1 MSFRRRITPA
11 LWLVMA
17 PMLVA
22 ASSCSDTGPREL
34 TTPIFDARAPFLE
47 LSSAGGSSS
56 TGASDSA
63 KGASDFEKAIAASM
77 AQGAKE
83 DPEDVPDDAISS
95 AAVQIQTVTLPGGLA
110 SSIPLDFD
118 TWQWRSENGKTIIT
132 HRAPGAT
139 SPDAMIYAERF
150 GALVRIYP
158 SQEMAR
164 FRRFADPSFIPLT
177 EILNS
182 PQQVDAEQLR
192 ALGIDPAQLLEPGG
206 LAPEDMK
213 RVLDALDDAKQNG
226 QEAPKPAPTLHYES
240 SRSTFSGWTWFGQ
253 NAADVTLRLGR
264 TEGRWSAPDSSGEGA
279 PSSAWM
285 LLGSADRSA
294 GLGMHMAIICKQ
306 SPQCPVAEE
315 LSAFLAEMTPA
326 TE

>member
-77 AQGAKE
+77 AQGATE

-182 PQQVDAEQLR
+182 PQQFAAEQLR
-192 ALGIDPAQLLEPGG
+192 APGVG
-206 LAPEDMK
+206 PEDLT
-213 RVLDALDDAKQNG
+213 RLLDTLDPQNPQG
-226 QEAPKPAPTLHYES
+226 QAPPKPAPTLHYQS
-240 SRSTFSGWTWFGQ
+240 SRNTFSGWTWFGQ
-253 NAADVTLRLGR
+253 NPAEVTLRFGR
-264 TEGRWSAPDSSGEGA
+264 TEGHWSAPESSGHGA
-279 PSSAWM
+279 SSSAWM
-285 LLGSADRSA
+285 LLGSAD
-294 GLGMHMAIICKQ
+294 LGGGSGTHIAIICKRN
-306 SPQCPVAEE
+306 PQCPVAEE